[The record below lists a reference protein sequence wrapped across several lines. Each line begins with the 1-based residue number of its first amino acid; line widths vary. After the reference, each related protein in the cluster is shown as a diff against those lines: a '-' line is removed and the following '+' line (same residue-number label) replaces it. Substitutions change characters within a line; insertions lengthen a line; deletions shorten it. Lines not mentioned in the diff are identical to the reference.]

1 MGRPNQYS
9 AEELAFVEANHKR
22 PRTEMYAE
30 FVEKFGRTD
39 VTLYAMNSLCKRN
52 RWLTGRKSKGGS
64 HYAPEVIRFISDNRD
79 MPRKELVIAVNEKF
93 GLNMTY
99 TAVTNMCVRRG
110 FTSKRTG
117 RFGEHEGWR
126 KGMAFVEKPIG
137 YETRPDKRGRV
148 YVKVGMPSDYRLKHH
163 VIYENHFG
171 AIPDQHV
178 IKFKD
183 GDDTNFDPSNLIAV
197 HRGATGI
204 LTRRYRHHEAPAEL
218 KPVLLTMAQIDHKI
232 YQKENRNDS

>member
-1 MGRPNQYS
+1 MGRPTQYS
-9 AEELAFVEANHKR
+9 AKELAFIEENHMMI
-22 PRTEMYAE
+22 RTELHKA
-30 FVEKFGRTD
+30 FVAKFDRAD
-39 VTLYAMNSLCKRN
+39 VSIHALNSLCKRN
-52 RWLTGRKSKGGS
+52 RWLSGRSDKGGS
-64 HYAPEVIRFISDNRD
+64 HYDQAVIQFLSDNRD
-79 MPRKELVIAVNEKF
+79 MPRKELVIAVNEQF
-93 GLNMTY
+93 DLNMTY

-137 YETRPDKRGRV
+137 YETRPDKRGRI
-148 YVKVGMPSDYRLKHH
+148 YVKVGMPSEYRLKHH

-183 GDDTNFDPSNLIAV
+183 GDDMNFHPSNLIAV
-197 HRGATGI
+197 HRGASGI
-204 LTRRYRHHEAPAEL
+204 LTRRYRHHEAPAEI

-232 YQKENRNDS
+232 YQKEKQDA